1 MAQYR
6 SSGKSQ
12 SGCFVRTVFPGV
24 AIILVGF
31 LVLSIILVYKIS
43 YPGVSAEAVN
53 PSQYI
58 LPHQDVSI
66 SVKDGKTISAWWL
79 PGQKGAPGI
88 ILATGYGMSRTDAL
102 SLAASLNEASFNLL
116 IFDQRGSGAQPRGI
130 SCLGLKETMDMAEAV
145 RFLKEQPDSDPNRIG
160 IWGVD
165 ASAFAALKIAEDFP
179 EVQAIAADSPFLTV
193 QNFLNYRLAEDF
205 RINNRIVQ
213 SVCSKVFQLFFAFGS
228 PSKDYVLSVRGLA
241 TKSILFVKGG
251 RRPQMEP
258 LVDAVYGAVEPK
270 KEIYAVAAQE
280 NTMSS
285 EVLRE
290 YDRQVTSFFQV
301 NLPVPGLNQ
310 QTD

>member
-1 MAQYR
+1 MTQYR
-6 SSGKSQ
+6 SSEKSQ
-12 SGCFVRTVFPGV
+12 SGRFVRAVFPGV

-58 LPHQDVSI
+58 LHHQDVLI
-66 SVKDGKTISAWWL
+66 PVKDGKTISAWWI

-88 ILATGYGMSRTDAL
+88 ILATGYGMSRADAL
-102 SLAASLNEASFNLL
+102 SLAASLNQESFNLL
-116 IFDQRGSGAQPRGI
+116 VFDQRGSGINPRGI
-130 SCLGLKETMDMAEAV
+130 SYLGLKETMDMADTV
-145 RFLKEQPDSDPNRIG
+145 RFLKEQQDSDHNRIG

-179 EVQAIAADSPFLTV
+179 EVQAVVADSPFLTV
-193 QNFLNYRLAEDF
+193 QGFLNYRLAEDF
-205 RINNRIVQ
+205 RISNKILQFACNR
-213 SVCSKVFQLFFAFGS
+213 VFRLFYAFGS
-228 PSKDYVLSVRGLA
+228 PSKDYALSVRGLA

-258 LVDAVYGAVEPK
+258 LVDAVYEAVEPK
-270 KEIYAVAAQE
+270 KEIYAVMAQT
-280 NTMSS
+280 NTMSG

-290 YDRQVTSFFQV
+290 YDRQVVSFFQL
-301 NLPVPGLNQ
+301 NLPLPSLNQ
-310 QTD
+310 KID